1 MKPNIINEIK
11 TLEVKI
17 GKRLFQEA
25 KLQEIKRPPSPL
37 QAKIL
42 KYILDHKEEV
52 VCGKD
57 LENYFHISKA
67 TISEVLM
74 AMEKSAIIKRISIPD
89 DARAKRIVLTDTS
102 LERFQELE
110 KNFQSINEELLH
122 GVSKKEL
129 ECFLNVLQKMK
140 NNI

>member
-11 TLEVKI
+11 SLEVKI
-17 GKRLFQEA
+17 GKKLFQEA
-25 KLQEIKRPPSPL
+25 KDQEIKRPPSPL

-74 AMEKSAIIKRISIPD
+74 AMEKRAIIKRISMPD
-89 DARAKRIVLTDTS
+89 DARSKRIVLTDTS

-122 GVSKKEL
+122 NVSKKEL

>member
-17 GKRLFQEA
+17 SKKLFQEA
-25 KLQEIKRPPSPL
+25 KNQEIKKPPSPL

-42 KYILDHKEEV
+42 KYILDHKGEV

-57 LENYFHISKA
+57 LENCLHVSKA
-67 TISEVLM
+67 TISEVLT
-74 AMEKSAIIKRISIPD
+74 AMERSAIIKRIAIPN

-102 LERFQELE
+102 LQRFQELE

-122 GVSKKEL
+122 SISKEEL
-129 ECFLNVLQKMK
+129 ACFLNVLQKMK

>member
-1 MKPNIINEIK
+1 MKPNIINEMK

-57 LENYFHISKA
+57 LENYLHVSKA

-129 ECFLNVLQKMK
+129 TCFLNVLQKMK

>member
-1 MKPNIINEIK
+1 MKPNIINQIK

-57 LENYFHISKA
+57 LENYLHVSKA

-122 GVSKKEL
+122 GVSEKEL
-129 ECFLNVLQKMK
+129 ACFLNVLKKMK

>member
-57 LENYFHISKA
+57 LENYK
-67 TISEVLM
+67 
-74 AMEKSAIIKRISIPD
+74 
-89 DARAKRIVLTDTS
+89 
-102 LERFQELE
+102 ERW
-110 KNFQSINEELLH
+110 H
-122 GVSKKEL
+122 
-129 ECFLNVLQKMK
+129 
-140 NNI
+140 

>member
-57 LENYFHISKA
+57 LENYLHVSKA

-74 AMEKSAIIKRISIPD
+74 AMEKSAIIKRISIPY

-129 ECFLNVLQKMK
+129 ACFLNVLQKMK

>member
-57 LENYFHISKA
+57 LENYLHVSKA

-122 GVSKKEL
+122 GVSEKEL
-129 ECFLNVLQKMK
+129 TCFLNVLQKMK

>member
-57 LENYFHISKA
+57 LENYLHVSKA

-110 KNFQSINEELLH
+110 KNFQSINDELLH

>member
-11 TLEVKI
+11 SLEVKI
-17 GKRLFQEA
+17 GKKLFQEA

-57 LENYFHISKA
+57 LENYLHVSKA

-129 ECFLNVLQKMK
+129 TCFLNVLQKMK

>member
-11 TLEVKI
+11 SLEVKI
-17 GKRLFQEA
+17 GKKLFQEA
-25 KLQEIKRPPSPL
+25 KDQEIKRPPSPL

-57 LENYFHISKA
+57 LENYLHVSKA

-74 AMEKSAIIKRISIPD
+74 AMEKRAIIKRISMPD
-89 DARAKRIVLTDTS
+89 DARSKRIVLTDTS

-110 KNFQSINEELLH
+110 KNFQTINDELLH
-122 GVSKKEL
+122 DVSEEEL
-129 ECFLNVLQKMK
+129 AVFLTVLHKMK

>member
-11 TLEVKI
+11 SLEVKI
-17 GKRLFQEA
+17 GKKLFQEA

-74 AMEKSAIIKRISIPD
+74 AMEKRAIIKRISMPH
-89 DARAKRIVLTDTS
+89 DARSKRIVLTDTS

-110 KNFQSINEELLH
+110 KNFQTINDELLH
-122 GVSKKEL
+122 DVSEEEL
-129 ECFLNVLQKMK
+129 AVFLTVLQKMK

>member
-57 LENYFHISKA
+57 LENYLHVSKA

-122 GVSKKEL
+122 GVSEKEL
-129 ECFLNVLQKMK
+129 VCFLNVLQKMK

>member
-57 LENYFHISKA
+57 LENYLHVSKA

>member
-11 TLEVKI
+11 SLEVKI
-17 GKRLFQEA
+17 GKKLFQEA

-57 LENYFHISKA
+57 LENYLHVSKA

>member
-42 KYILDHKEEV
+42 KYILDHKEEI

-57 LENYFHISKA
+57 LENYLHVSKA

-122 GVSKKEL
+122 GVSEKEL
-129 ECFLNVLQKMK
+129 TCFLNVLQKMK

>member
-1 MKPNIINEIK
+1 
-11 TLEVKI
+11 
-17 GKRLFQEA
+17 
-25 KLQEIKRPPSPL
+25 
-37 QAKIL
+37 
-42 KYILDHKEEV
+42 
-52 VCGKD
+52 
-57 LENYFHISKA
+57 
-67 TISEVLM
+67 M

-129 ECFLNVLQKMK
+129 ACFLNVLQKMK

>member
-11 TLEVKI
+11 SLEVKI
-17 GKRLFQEA
+17 GKKLFQEA

>member
-57 LENYFHISKA
+57 LENYLHVSKA

-129 ECFLNVLQKMK
+129 TCFLNVLQKMK